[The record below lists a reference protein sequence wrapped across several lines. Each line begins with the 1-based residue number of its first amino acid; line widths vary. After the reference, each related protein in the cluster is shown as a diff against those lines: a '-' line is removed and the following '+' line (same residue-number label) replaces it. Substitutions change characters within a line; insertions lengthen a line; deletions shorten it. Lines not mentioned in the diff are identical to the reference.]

1 MTPTAVPSPNDVT
14 ASARCTQKYAVGSP
28 AASNARP
35 LASRNKLRTN
45 VIQMN
50 HDHTPKAS
58 RNTETPRLSF
68 MRPVSGPRL
77 TGPSRARDGRSPVTH
92 RTGPNAT

>member
-1 MTPTAVPSPNDVT
+1 MRPIAVPRTKDVP
-14 ASARCTQKYAVGSP
+14 ASTRCTQKYAVGSP

-35 LASRNKLRTN
+35 LASAIRFLTN

-58 RNTETPRLSF
+58 RNSEIGRLSF
-68 MRPVSGPRL
+68 MRPVSAVP
-77 TGPSRARDGRSPVTH
+77 TSRP
-92 RTGPNAT
+92 